1 MLAITHHYIVQF
13 CAWTAGVVPVGK
25 IFSQYCVLGDD
36 IIIWNRPVA
45 LTYLRWMDILG
56 VEIGLAKS
64 VISPKGKG
72 LEFAKRTLI
81 DGEDVSPIPFKE
93 QSSAHRNMASGIQ
106 FSIKYNMSMLEYI
119 RFLGYGYKVDPSK
132 SNRFVDAVKIA
143 LAIPTE
149 RNKLLEVFTTD
160 RPYIDLEGH
169 SHPVQIIRKTL
180 VDLVF
185 DELVS
190 LEKLSKDY
198 LFRINSFS
206 IELQL
211 NQYDGP
217 TERIRNSVVSYY
229 TPKIISDLEWIRRTC
244 KFFLYHN
251 KYIFLFYES
260 FMWRTLFGLSSSE
273 RLQGKNFKGAITF
286 MFEGRKALEKVQLE
300 PLISPSRGFGVSPSY
315 EEDQNVLR
323 L

>member
-1 MLAITHHYIVQF
+1 
-13 CAWTAGVVPVGK
+13 
-25 IFSQYCVLGDD
+25 
-36 IIIWNRPVA
+36 
-45 LTYLRWMDILG
+45 MDILG

-180 VDLVF
+180 VDLVHT
-185 DELVS
+185 ELTS
-190 LEKLSKDY
+190 LEKLSKEY
-198 LFRINSFS
+198 LFTINTFS
-206 IELQL
+206 LDLQL

-217 TERIRNSVVSYY
+217 VERIRNSVVSYY
-229 TPKIISDLEWIRRTC
+229 APKIISDLE
-244 KFFLYHN
+244 
-251 KYIFLFYES
+251 
-260 FMWRTLFGLSSSE
+260 
-273 RLQGKNFKGAITF
+273 
-286 MFEGRKALEKVQLE
+286 
-300 PLISPSRGFGVSPSY
+300 
-315 EEDQNVLR
+315 
-323 L
+323 